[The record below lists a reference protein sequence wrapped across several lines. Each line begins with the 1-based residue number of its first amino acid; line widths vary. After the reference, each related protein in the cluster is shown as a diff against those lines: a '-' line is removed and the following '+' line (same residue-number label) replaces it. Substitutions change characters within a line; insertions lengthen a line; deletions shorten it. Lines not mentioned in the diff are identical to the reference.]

1 MNIKKIIIMSLLGF
15 LGINTCGC
23 VNAHK
28 KNETDVYFTIN
39 NEHPKNYYLLTM
51 SSNGCN
57 FRILVNDIPVYG
69 FWNSGAYS
77 GSFPINSFITK
88 SGIQN
93 LKVELYPAYKHEDLG
108 INSEE
113 PLYLEIK
120 KRLDG
125 QTLDDYVA
133 VLTNPIPK
141 IQKGIPYYE
150 YECTFEAEVPYTIS
164 ILDECIRLDTIP
176 NIEQLAVEK
185 YNEIKELYEKQKFN
199 EFQNQFLIRD
209 RIIDITNYYKDKESE
224 KENEE
229 ELNEMIKSFKKV
241 APINNYE
248 IKFYSN
254 NKLILL
260 WSKDE
265 CTYAFRLDDGGRQIW
280 PIPFFL
286 GMRKGSDKLEI
297 VF

>member
-1 MNIKKIIIMSLLGF
+1 MKLKTFIIMGLLSM
-15 LGINTCGC
+15 LGLGSNAQQNDNT
-23 VNAHK
+23 AK
-28 KNETDVYFTIN
+28 QELSYTMD
-39 NEHPKNYYLLTM
+39 ESAPKNYYLLTM

-150 YECTFEAEVPYTIS
+150 YECTFDAEVPYTIS

-185 YNEIKELYEKQKFN
+185 YNEIKELYEKKKFN

-248 IKFYSN
+248 VKFYSN

-265 CTYAFRLDDGGRQIW
+265 CTYAFRLDDGGRSIW